1 MTPGCTD
8 EWPSGYLHGR
18 VGGQK
23 KLEKCLD
30 WAQGPRGHRFPQAP
44 TNHLPALT
52 LSGLQETRTNFL
64 SYPYDPLLTIVHFY
78 SSARLWSWEVHCE
91 SLELATKQGFVKG

>member
-23 KLEKCLD
+23 KLERCLD
-30 WAQGPRGHRFPQAP
+30 WAQCPHGQRFSQAL
-44 TNHLPALT
+44 TNHLRALT
-52 LSGLQETRTNFL
+52 LSSLQESRFDLL
-64 SYPYDPLLTIVHFY
+64 SYPYDSLLNIVHFPLF
-78 SSARLWSWEVHCE
+78 SNALVLRSP
-91 SLELATKQGFVKG
+91 Q